1 MPLVTKS
8 MVAAAEAVAVAL
20 TGAMRQIQPE
30 YLVQVVMGMAVLEE
44 LLLSAVQVQPGLAVA
59 VLEVLEALIL
69 SAVRAVRV
77 VIGMHRMALEVAV
90 VVPPDT
96 ALQAKMAVPVDH
108 MVAVAV
114 AVAAAVPVP
123 GRVER
128 DRRGL

>member
-1 MPLVTKS
+1 